1 MTAPRTGLDGVV
13 VVLYQ
18 PQNLINVAAVIRA
31 MKNMGLSRLRCV
43 QPAEWDPWRIEGI
56 AHRSHDIVAS
66 TEMFESL
73 EEAVGDCVRVV
84 AASGRSRMG
93 NRNYTRPH
101 EVAPRLLR
109 ATEDGPV
116 ALVFGREDQGLANE
130 QLDLCDA
137 VAVIPTSPSYTSLNL
152 AQAFLVFAYE
162 LFRAAQASGVT
173 EAEAFPVGR
182 RPSEAA
188 TREDLERAF
197 GALEE
202 AMHRI
207 RFFKGTRSPES
218 VLRTLRTVL
227 ARTELDRREANLF
240 AALGFETRHFV
251 DRLEA
256 ASRDEETKESAPG

>member
-1 MTAPRTGLDGVV
+1 MI

-18 PQNLINVAAVIRA
+18 PQNLINVAAIIRA
-31 MKNMGLSRLRCV
+31 MKNMGISRLRCV
-43 QPAEWDPWRIEGI
+43 QPAEWDPWRIEGV
-56 AHRSHDIVAS
+56 AHRSHDIVAA
-66 TEMFESL
+66 TEMFDTL

-84 AASGRSRMG
+84 ASSGRSRLG
-93 NRNYTRPH
+93 NRNYTRPA
-101 EVAPRLLR
+101 EVAPELLR
-109 ATEDGPV
+109 ATADGPV
-116 ALVFGREDQGLANE
+116 ALVFGREDQGLSND

-137 VAVIPTSPSYTSLNL
+137 VAVIPTSPAYTSLNL

-162 LFRAAQASGVT
+162 LFRAAEDSGLAS
-173 EAEAFPVGR
+173 AEEFPIGR

-188 TREDLERAF
+188 TRADLERAF
-197 GALEE
+197 DALED

-227 ARTELDRREANLF
+227 ARTDLDRREANLF

-256 ASRDEETKESAPG
+256 GSTGGEPDESGSG